1 MKRILWTVA
10 ASLACNGALAQ
21 ELTLVCKGWEP
32 YYQNFANAPVN
43 PSSDNNDFV
52 IDLDLKKRTA
62 TYATQIGK
70 MVTPI
75 KDENREYVGTSIVG
89 VEAGGKHI
97 SSIGFTAN
105 RMTGATNVTYH
116 FREAG
121 EMKVLFSGKCAQGK
135 PLF

>member
-1 MKRILWTVA
+1 MKKTPLIMVVL
-10 ASLACNGALAQ
+10 LAPGAVFAQ

-32 YYQNFANAPVN
+32 YYQNFGNAPVN
-43 PSSDNNDFV
+43 PSSENDDFV

-70 MVTPI
+70 IVTPI
-75 KDENREYVGTSIVG
+75 KDEGRSYVGTSTVG
-89 VEAGGKHI
+89 IEAGGKHV
-97 SSIGFTAN
+97 SAIGFAAN
-105 RMTGATNVTYH
+105 RMTGVTHVTYH

-121 EMKVLFSGKCAQGK
+121 EMKVLFSGKCVQGK